1 MATAAGI
8 IVTAGFI
15 TIVNDAL
22 PALTMTVSGKNA
34 QATQAQVTEQSVLAS
49 INWRVIPATAVAA
62 VIFAG
67 LEGLNPTL
75 AKGLAGVALL
85 TTLIHPFGNGASFV
99 QNLSSALGYGS
110 NGASNQTSAYS
121 IPVVNKTTGTISV

>member
-15 TIVNDAL
+15 TIINDAL
-22 PALTMTVSGKNA
+22 PALASTTVDPA
-34 QATQAQVTEQSVLAS
+34 QQEKDVLAN

-67 LEGLNPTL
+67 LEGVNATL
-75 AKGLAGVALL
+75 AKGLAGVVLL
-85 TTLIHPFGNGASFV
+85 TTLIHPFGNGLSVV
-99 QNLSSALGYGS
+99 QNIAGVMGYG
-110 NGASNQTSAYS
+110 NGASNQTSAFS
-121 IPVVNKTTGTISV
+121 TPVVNRTTGTISV